1 MSAVRQMPIT
11 NDEFTPTDESA
22 GRTRILY
29 AVTVLAAISLIGS
42 LIMALMY
49 PGTDAA
55 QGEVQR
61 IFYIHVSAFAGAFI
75 AYGVTVIAG
84 ILYLIR
90 HDPKWDTLAL
100 AGVEVGTVL
109 AVINLA
115 TGSVWARPIWN
126 TWWTWDPR
134 LTSAAI
140 MVLTYFAYLFL
151 RNAIENRETR
161 ARFASIY
168 GILAYTSVIVTL
180 IIIRIR
186 PDTIH
191 PAVIGP
197 SPQNA
202 QGGFELAE
210 RMITTMSVSMVVWSV
225 FVPLALMWWRIR
237 LENLADRVR
246 ARRAQVMEN

>member
-11 NDEFTPTDESA
+11 NAVPSPAAESS
-22 GRTRILY
+22 GRTRVLY
-29 AVTVLAAISLIGS
+29 AVTALAVIAFIGS

-61 IFYIHVSAFAGAFI
+61 IFYVHVSAFAGAFI
-75 AYGVTVIAG
+75 AYGATVVGG
-84 ILYLIR
+84 ILYLITR
-90 HDPKWDTLAL
+90 NPKWDTLAL
-100 AGVEVGTVL
+100 AGVEVGTL
-109 AVINLA
+109 LSVINLA

-151 RNAIENRETR
+151 RNAIENKETR
-161 ARFASIY
+161 ARFASVY

-202 QGGFELAE
+202 EGGFELAD
-210 RMITTMSVSMVVWSV
+210 RMITTLSVSMVVWSV

-246 ARRAQVMEN
+246 ARRAQLMES